1 MAKRAK
7 RRGNPAV
14 DAAQYRL
21 AQAVLHGKPYSK
33 TTMTKAAAREI
44 IEKTPAR
51 LRSEFSKRNPAH
63 RKRTISNPRKKK
75 RYQFWTDGGDQS
87 DIYSFTLQQAARIAS
102 KKIPVAAW
110 DDGAWGIVRDPDD
123 GDQMDVPSRA
133 RRNPGRRKRR
143 NPEVSAAAAYRE
155 FHGKEPSVVIDVETP
170 LKHHSVLA
178 GLARLKYLEVARAC
192 DGRQVTISFGKG
204 TYLTENEA
212 RNQLFITGGDQ
223 SVNLKAFGI
232 SVPHE
237 SQVLGK
243 VAAIGYYTDKQHLIA
258 KDGGK
263 GIYDH
268 PFGYTRRGN
277 KEVRVRQSDPP
288 TLIYD
293 TRNKLLSFAGG
304 SYTIKPEG
312 IDG

>member
-51 LRSEFSKRNPAH
+51 LRSEFSKRNPPH
-63 RKRTISNPRKKK
+63 RKRTKP
-75 RYQFWTDGGDQS
+75 
-87 DIYSFTLQQAARIAS
+87 S
-102 KKIPVAAW
+102 KKAKAN
-110 DDGAWGIVRDPDD
+110 
-123 GDQMDVPSRA
+123 PS
-133 RRNPGRRKRR
+133 RKRR
-143 NPEVSAAAAYRE
+143 NPEDSAAAAYRE

-178 GLARLKYLEVARAC
+178 GLAKLKYLEVARAC

-243 VAAIGYYTDKQHLIA
+243 VAAIGYYTDKQHLVA